1 MDVLFHKIYTLIDMG
16 VFYIP
21 GAKNA
26 LQVAYPQAFGVVHVS
41 LVMLPPPPRWCTTT
55 TNHHRVFLT
64 PWLAPRIFGDFEFA
78 MTTFGSKASTSPS
91 VGWGFFVKQ
100 PIRVTVRNEDISRFY
115 RQFLLGSCN
124 HRKENPY
131 IGRVRRESR
140 KTVEVVVQVKFVNE
154 VIPVLTLI

>member
-1 MDVLFHKIYTLIDMG
+1 MFYSTKSTLFFDMG

-26 LQVAYPQAFGVVHVS
+26 LQVAYPQGKVLSCISCYAPS
-41 LVMLPPPPRWCTTT
+41 PPRWCTTT

-91 VGWGFFVKQ
+91 VGWGFFVKH

-115 RQFLLGSCN
+115 RQFFWAVATTE
-124 HRKENPY
+124 K
-131 IGRVRRESR
+131 
-140 KTVEVVVQVKFVNE
+140 KTH
-154 VIPVLTLI
+154 I